1 MKLLVLKILLF
12 NTLLLLCT
20 SCNKQVS
27 DWEIPAN
34 KNEFHIFI
42 LMGQSNM
49 AGFDF
54 LLDSDTISVSHVL
67 KIPTI
72 LDSNMEWVP
81 ASHPLHNRTA
91 TDRFGLGLSFAEK
104 YKETYKG
111 VTVGLIPLANGGKE
125 IDRLNKGSEVYDD
138 FLRKVEF
145 AKGQGVLKG
154 VLWHQGESDTVEE
167 ILANTYET
175 KLHKLIS
182 DIRKDVADP
191 KLPFIVGNL
200 AEFYGTG
207 TEHNKPERVR
217 RIKHVSQVLR
227 NLPNKVNFTGFV
239 ESTGCTSMDHYN
251 VHFDRESYIILGQRY
266 FDAYLK
272 IAE

>member
-1 MKLLVLKILLF
+1 MLKILLF
-12 NTLLLLCT
+12 NSILLLCT
-20 SCNKQVS
+20 SCKGQGS

-49 AGFDF
+49 LGYDF
-54 LLDSDTISVSHVL
+54 LLDSDTIPVSHVL
-67 KIPTI
+67 KIPTV
-72 LDSNMEWVP
+72 LDSNMEWEP
-81 ASHPLHNRTA
+81 ASHPLHNR
-91 TDRFGLGLSFAEK
+91 DGRFGLGLSFAEK
-104 YKETYKG
+104 YKEAHKG
-111 VTVGLIPLANGGKE
+111 VTIGLLPLASGGRE
-125 IDRLNKGSEVYDD
+125 IDLLNKGSEVYND
-138 FLRKVEF
+138 FLRKIEF
-145 AKGQGVLKG
+145 AKKQGVIKG

-167 ILANTYET
+167 GLAYAYEN
-175 KLHKLIS
+175 KLHALIS

-207 TEHNKPERVR
+207 YQHNKPERVI

-227 NLPNKVNFTGFV
+227 NLPNKVKFTGFV

-266 FDAYLK
+266 FEVYSK